1 MTDEERRSIASAR
14 DEAKR
19 IASLLSEDLLREH
32 VDPGEVGIVSTTV
45 VYKRDG
51 KVFHLVVHDMTGW
64 KP

>member
-19 IASLLSEDLLREH
+19 VAGLLREDLLRDR
-32 VDPGEVGIVSTTV
+32 VDPGEVTIVSTTV
-45 VYKRDG
+45 VYKRGD
-51 KVFHLVVHDMTGW
+51 KVFHLVVHDMTDW

>member
-1 MTDEERRSIASAR
+1 MTDEERRSITSAR

-19 IASLLSEDLLREH
+19 VAGLLCEDLLRDRA
-32 VDPGEVGIVSTTV
+32 DPGEVGLVSTTV